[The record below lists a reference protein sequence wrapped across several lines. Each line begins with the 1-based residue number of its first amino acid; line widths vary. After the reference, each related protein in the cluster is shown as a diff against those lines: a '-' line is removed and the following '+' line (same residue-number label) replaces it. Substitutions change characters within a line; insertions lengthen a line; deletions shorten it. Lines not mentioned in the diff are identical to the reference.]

1 MGLVAFQSRVC
12 PLIEQQIVS
21 HQAASRAV
29 AHMCK
34 KRTLGPRKGA
44 QEITIVVGGTS
55 REDYEKMLPPNS
67 FIYAEDFKSFDQLA
81 EHLLMLNRDAAEY
94 NKYHEWRYKYRGSTK
109 WEGNAQAYCKLCGR
123 LHSEPASV
131 TPRKTHT
138 SLTSWWFDGACK
150 QGYPAWS

>member
-1 MGLVAFQSRVC
+1 MAGFENSRCRGYITEKPWQGLNVG
-12 PLIEQQIVS
+12 
-21 HQAASRAV
+21 AV
-29 AHMCK
+29 
-34 KRTLGPRKGA
+34 P
-44 QEITIVVGGTS
+44 IVVGGTS